1 MMEVSTEGRF
11 LVRGRLSGVVFI
23 DGGNVWADPASI
35 GPGGLRW
42 AAGPGL
48 RYNTGIG
55 PLRVDFGKQLN
66 PIRGLVVNGIPERRK
81 WRVHFSIGQA
91 F

>member
-1 MMEVSTEGRF
+1 MEVSTEIRF
-11 LVRGRLSGVVFI
+11 AIRGKLSGVAFI
-23 DGGNVWADPASI
+23 DGGNVWREAWDVQPSD
-35 GPGGLRW
+35 LRW

-48 RYNTGIG
+48 RYDTPIG
-55 PLRVDFGKQLN
+55 PMRVDIGVQLN
-66 PIRGLVVNGIPERRK
+66 PIEGLVIEGNPETRK